1 MLHVRELSLEE
12 GHALSRLVKHSND
25 PTVVKRAMIILHSY
39 QGFSPPKIAGMVL
52 WSEAWVRRVIQD
64 YNRMGRDALYPKKSP
79 GPEPKFTLDIRR
91 AIVEFALSRPKDHGW
106 QGPTSWSLD
115 LLRETLV
122 FEGVVESISR
132 ERLRQILLEE
142 SVTFQSVKTWK
153 SSQDPK
159 FAEKLRR
166 LNELT
171 NRQHNPPIVVSVDE
185 MGPISLQPYG
195 GHTWAR
201 SGHPDRV
208 PATYKRLGGV
218 RYLMGAYD
226 YYHKRFRGYLS
237 SKKSGAGWVY
247 FLRWVRRQ
255 YPSGGEIYLI
265 QDNLSTHTTPAA
277 VAEACRLSIT
287 FVPTPTNASHLNPIE
302 THFRTIRRW
311 AFTRTNYTGWGEAE
325 SALRQAMRRL
335 NRVHCATNSRPAH
348 RWWTRH

>member
-1 MLHVRELSLEE
+1 MLRVRELSDEE
-12 GHALSRLVKHSND
+12 GQALSRLVKRSSD
-25 PTVVKRAMIILHSY
+25 ATVAKRAMVVLHSF
-39 QGFSPPKIAGMVL
+39 QGFSPPKIASMIF
-52 WSEAWVRRVIQD
+52 WSEAWVRQVIKD
-64 YNRMGRDALYPKKSP
+64 YNRMGRDAPYPKKNP
-79 GPEPKFTLDIRR
+79 GPEPKFTPAIRR
-91 AIVEFALSRPKDHGW
+91 VIVQFALSRPKDHGW

-115 LLRETLV
+115 LLRESLV
-122 FEGVVESISR
+122 EEGVLESISR
-132 ERLRQILLEE
+132 ERLRQILIEE

-153 SSQDPK
+153 SSKDPK

-166 LNELT
+166 LEELT

-226 YYHKRFRGYLS
+226 YYHKRLRGFLS
-237 SKKSGAGWVY
+237 RRKTGAEWVR
-247 FLRWVRRQ
+247 FLRWVRSK
-255 YPSGGEIYLI
+255 YPSGGRIYLI

-277 VAEACRLSIT
+277 VAEARRLRIT

-311 AFTRTNYTGWGEAE
+311 AFTRTNYTDWGEVDRVVRA
-325 SALRQAMRRL
+325 SIRRL
-335 NRVHCATNSRPAH
+335 NHAHCVTNSRPAL

>member
-1 MLHVRELSLEE
+1 MLRVRPLSDEE
-12 GHALSRLVKHSND
+12 GPALSRLVKRSHD
-25 PTVVKRAMIILHSY
+25 ATVAKRAMVVLHSY
-39 QGFSPPKIAGMVL
+39 QGFSPPKIASMIF
-52 WSEAWVRRVIQD
+52 WSEAWVRQVIKD
-64 YNRMGRDALYPKKSP
+64 YNRMGRDALYPKKNP
-79 GPEPKFTLDIRR
+79 GPEPKFTPTIRR
-91 AIVEFALSRPKDHGW
+91 VIVQFALSRPKDHGW

-115 LLRETLV
+115 LLRESLV
-122 FEGVVESISR
+122 EEGVLESISR
-132 ERLRQILLEE
+132 ERLRQILIEE

-153 SSQDPK
+153 SSKDPK

-166 LNELT
+166 LEELT

-195 GHTWAR
+195 GRTWAR

-226 YYHKRFRGYLS
+226 YYHKRLRGYLS
-237 SKKSGAGWVY
+237 RRKTGADWVR
-247 FLRWVRRQ
+247 FLRWVRSK
-255 YPSGGEIYLI
+255 YPSGGRIYLI
-265 QDNLSTHTTPAA
+265 QDDLSTHTTPAA
-277 VAEACRLSIT
+277 VAEARRPRIT

-311 AFTRTNYTGWGEAE
+311 AFTRTNYTDWSEVDRIVRA
-325 SALRQAMRRL
+325 SIRRL
-335 NRVHCATNSRPAH
+335 NHAHCVTNSRPAL